1 VRAPRTT
8 PPRLRADAGFTLIEV
23 SVVTAIVGLLA
34 VAGWP
39 GFSDYMTR
47 ARRAD
52 AVAALTKVQVAQE
65 AFHAHHGL
73 YAGQL
78 SSLVGAAASASP
90 QGLYTIALRS
100 DGPTRYEALAT
111 ARADGPMAADAACA
125 VMNLRV
131 QDGLPDF
138 GPTPRCWNR

>member
-1 VRAPRTT
+1 VTAARTSLR
-8 PPRLRADAGFTLIEV
+8 RLGRGAGFTLVEV
-23 SVVTAIVGLLA
+23 SVVSAIVGLLA

-39 GFSDYMTR
+39 SLSDYLTR

-52 AVAALTKVQVAQE
+52 AVAALTKVQIAQE

-90 QGLYTIALRS
+90 QGLYAIVLRS
-100 DGPTRYEALAT
+100 DGPARYEALAT
-111 ARADGPMAADAACA
+111 ARADGPMGGDVACA
-125 VMNLRV
+125 VMQLRV

>member
-1 VRAPRTT
+1 
-8 PPRLRADAGFTLIEV
+8 LRCGAGFTLVEV

-39 GFSDYMTR
+39 GFSDYLTR

-52 AVAALTKVQVAQE
+52 AVAALTKVQIAQE

-90 QGLYTIALRS
+90 EGRYAIVLRS
-100 DGPTRYEALAT
+100 DGPAHYEALAT

-125 VMNLRV
+125 VMKLRV
-131 QDGLPDF
+131 QDGLADF

>member
-1 VRAPRTT
+1 MPTT
-8 PPRLRADAGFTLIEV
+8 RPTRPRLRAGAGFTLIEV
-23 SVVTAIVGLLA
+23 SVVAAVVGVLA

-39 GFSDYMTR
+39 ALSDYMTR

-52 AVAALTKVQVAQE
+52 AVAALTKVQIAQE

-78 SSLVGAAASASP
+78 SNLVGAAAGASP
-90 QGLYTIALRS
+90 QGLYAIVLRS
-100 DGPTRYEALAT
+100 DGPTSYEALAT
-111 ARADGPMAADAACA
+111 AQADGPMAADAACA
-125 VMNLRV
+125 VMTLRV
-131 QDGLPDF
+131 QDGQPDF

>member
-1 VRAPRTT
+1 M
-8 PPRLRADAGFTLIEV
+8 
-23 SVVTAIVGLLA
+23 VTAVVGVLA

-39 GFSDYMTR
+39 ALNDYLTR

-52 AVAALTKVQVAQE
+52 AVTALTKVQVAQE

-73 YAGQL
+73 YAAQL

-90 QGLYTIALRS
+90 QGLYAIVLRS
-100 DGPTRYEALAT
+100 DGPTGYEVLDT
-111 ARADGPMAADAACA
+111 ARPDGPMATDAA
-125 VMNLRV
+125 VGVLKLRL